1 MEDIGKLFYRK
12 NKKSKKKYK
21 NRIVYEKQIQDLSQN
36 NKISTNKIPQIINN
50 YDVKVNITKEKGN
63 NININNMNINSLY
76 SQSDSLNNFCN
87 IDKKSNI
94 FKNIRLNNYLNKTSQ
109 FIRTEYSPNKADF
122 NLDKFNNNYLNS
134 YKKETNYEEVISK
147 LKNEFKNIEDSHN
160 KDYLSKTQNLNND
173 INFNNNDILNELN
186 IKLLKINDNIN
197 INKVNKKQNNNLN
210 DLFLLTDI
218 SLLKEKEKN
227 INKKARS
234 KSNSREKKISPYQ
247 MKKSLNLT
255 NNNLMRK
262 ENSSISRNNNFN
274 KIYDNLMNKK
284 NIMYKRQVNSKSSD
298 KRRDLNIKNNIS
310 SNTTINS
317 RSRDKSKKL
326 YEELNNRKNK
336 RQRDY
341 YECKLFGNLNRL
353 TFKRTLSHKEKIYKK
368 YLGNNNFKI
377 CNNISFSYYIS
388 KFDKYNNYFKDK
400 KYNNKNNCYIYSIK
414 GLNIINEIIN
424 IQNNLI
430 IQYKKN
436 EEILKNELVL
446 ANLKINELKNAFFKF
461 IYYLNNEKAKSLNN
475 LKKYISI
482 NSQLMKENQILKEI
496 MLSNKLSLFNNN
508 EDKQEE
514 MEKDFFQLYFEKT
527 KKEKKF
533 INEDDDNKLLNQNK
547 TKYSNLNRKKS
558 NKNQK
563 QNTKK
568 ENSFDFVSNCTPYLD
583 KNKKSNTSNLYK
595 ENTDVKKKLCYL
607 HKKNN
612 F

>member
-1 MEDIGKLFYRK
+1 MEDIGKLFYMK

-21 NRIVYEKQIQDLSQN
+21 SRIVYEKQIQNLTQN

-109 FIRTEYSPNKADF
+109 FIRTEFSPNKVDL
-122 NLDKFNNNYLNS
+122 NLDKFDNNYLNS

-147 LKNEFKNIEDSHN
+147 LKNEFKSIEDSHN
-160 KDYLSKTQNLNND
+160 KDYLSKTQNLKND

-197 INKVNKKQNNNLN
+197 INKENKKPNKNLN

-227 INKKARS
+227 NNKKARS

-247 MKKSLNLT
+247 MKKTLNLT
-255 NNNLMRK
+255 NNNFLRK

-274 KIYDNLMNKK
+274 KIYDNLINKK
-284 NIMYKRQVNSKSSD
+284 NIIYKRTVNSKSSD
-298 KRRDLNIKNNIS
+298 KRKDLDIKNNIS

-326 YEELNNRKNK
+326 YDDLNNIKNK

-368 YLGNNNFKI
+368 YLGNNNLKI

-400 KYNNKNNCYIYSIK
+400 KYTKNNYNIYSTKSIT
-414 GLNIINEIIN
+414 IINEIIN
-424 IQNNLI
+424 IQNKMI
-430 IQYKKN
+430 AQYKKN
-436 EEILKNELVL
+436 EGILKNELVL
-446 ANLKINELKNAFFKF
+446 ANIKINELKNAFFKF

-482 NSQLMKENQILKEI
+482 SSQLMKENQILKEI
-496 MLSNKLSLFNNN
+496 MLSDKLSLFNNN
-508 EDKQEE
+508 DDKKEE
-514 MEKDFFQLYFEKT
+514 KEKDFFQLYFEKT
-527 KKEKKF
+527 KKQKIF
-533 INEDDDNKLLNQNK
+533 INDDDNKLTNQNK

-563 QNTKK
+563 QNSKK
-568 ENSFDFVSNCTPYLD
+568 ENSFDFVSNFTPYLD
-583 KNKKSNTSNLYK
+583 KKKSNIFSLYK
-595 ENTDVKKKLCYL
+595 ENTNANKKLCYL

-612 F
+612 S

>member
-1 MEDIGKLFYRK
+1 MEDIGKLFYMK

-21 NRIVYEKQIQDLSQN
+21 NRIVYEKQIQNLTQN

-109 FIRTEYSPNKADF
+109 FIRTEFSPNKVDL
-122 NLDKFNNNYLNS
+122 NLDKFDNNFLNS

-147 LKNEFKNIEDSHN
+147 LKNEFKSIEDSHN
-160 KDYLSKTQNLNND
+160 KDYLSKTQNLKND

-186 IKLLKINDNIN
+186 IKLLKINDSIN
-197 INKVNKKQNNNLN
+197 INKVNKKVNENLK

-218 SLLKEKEKN
+218 SLLKEKKKN
-227 INKKARS
+227 NNNKKARS

-247 MKKSLNLT
+247 MKKTLNLT
-255 NNNLMRK
+255 NNNFLRK
-262 ENSSISRNNNFN
+262 ENSNISRNNNFN
-274 KIYDNLMNKK
+274 KIYDNLINKK
-284 NIMYKRQVNSKSSD
+284 NIIYKRTVNSKSSD
-298 KRRDLNIKNNIS
+298 KRKDLDIKNNIS

-326 YEELNNRKNK
+326 YDDLNNIKNK

-368 YLGNNNFKI
+368 YLGNNNLKI

-400 KYNNKNNCYIYSIK
+400 KYTKNNYNIYSTKSIT
-414 GLNIINEIIN
+414 IINEIIN
-424 IQNNLI
+424 IQNKMI
-430 IQYKKN
+430 AQYKKN
-436 EEILKNELVL
+436 EEILKKELVL
-446 ANLKINELKNAFFKF
+446 TNVKINELKNAFFKF

-496 MLSNKLSLFNNN
+496 MLSDKLSLFNNN
-508 EDKQEE
+508 DDKKEE
-514 MEKDFFQLYFEKT
+514 KEKDFFQLYFEKA

-533 INEDDDNKLLNQNK
+533 NNEDDDNKLTNQNK

-563 QNTKK
+563 QNSKK
-568 ENSFDFVSNCTPYLD
+568 ENSFDFVSNFTPYLD
-583 KNKKSNTSNLYK
+583 KKKSNIFSLYK
-595 ENTDVKKKLCYL
+595 ENTNANKKLCYL

-612 F
+612 S

>member
-1 MEDIGKLFYRK
+1 MEDIGKLFYMK

-21 NRIVYEKQIQDLSQN
+21 SRIVYEKQIQNLTQN

-109 FIRTEYSPNKADF
+109 FIRTEFSPNKVDL
-122 NLDKFNNNYLNS
+122 NLDKFDNNYLNS

-147 LKNEFKNIEDSHN
+147 LKNEFKSIEDSHN
-160 KDYLSKTQNLNND
+160 KDYLSKTQNLKND

-186 IKLLKINDNIN
+186 IKLLKINDSIN
-197 INKVNKKQNNNLN
+197 INKENKKPNKNLN

-227 INKKARS
+227 NNKKARS

-247 MKKSLNLT
+247 MKKTLNLT
-255 NNNLMRK
+255 NNNFLRK

-274 KIYDNLMNKK
+274 KIYDNLINKK
-284 NIMYKRQVNSKSSD
+284 NIIYKRTVNSKSSD
-298 KRRDLNIKNNIS
+298 KRKDLDIKNNIS

-326 YEELNNRKNK
+326 YDDLNNIKNK

-368 YLGNNNFKI
+368 YLGNNNLKI

-400 KYNNKNNCYIYSIK
+400 KYTKNNYNIYSTKSIT
-414 GLNIINEIIN
+414 IINEIIN
-424 IQNNLI
+424 IQNKMI
-430 IQYKKN
+430 AQYKKN
-436 EEILKNELVL
+436 EGILKNELVL
-446 ANLKINELKNAFFKF
+446 ANIKINELKNAFFKF

-496 MLSNKLSLFNNN
+496 MLSDKLSLFNNN
-508 EDKQEE
+508 DDKKEE
-514 MEKDFFQLYFEKT
+514 KEKDFFQLYFEKT
-527 KKEKKF
+527 KKQKIF
-533 INEDDDNKLLNQNK
+533 INDDDNKLTNQNK

-563 QNTKK
+563 QNSKK
-568 ENSFDFVSNCTPYLD
+568 ENSFDFVSNFTPYLD
-583 KNKKSNTSNLYK
+583 KKKSNIFSLYK
-595 ENTDVKKKLCYL
+595 ENTNANKKLCYL

-612 F
+612 S

>member
-1 MEDIGKLFYRK
+1 
-12 NKKSKKKYK
+12 
-21 NRIVYEKQIQDLSQN
+21 
-36 NKISTNKIPQIINN
+36 
-50 YDVKVNITKEKGN
+50 
-63 NININNMNINSLY
+63 MNINSLY
-76 SQSDSLNNFCN
+76 SQSESLNNFCN

-109 FIRTEYSPNKADF
+109 FIRTEFSPNKVDL
-122 NLDKFNNNYLNS
+122 NLDKFDNNYLNS

-147 LKNEFKNIEDSHN
+147 LKNEFKSIEDSHN
-160 KDYLSKTQNLNND
+160 KDYLSKTQKLNNN

-186 IKLLKINDNIN
+186 IKLLKINDSNN
-197 INKVNKKQNNNLN
+197 INKENKKPNKNLN

-227 INKKARS
+227 NNKKARS

-247 MKKSLNLT
+247 MKKTLNLT
-255 NNNLMRK
+255 NNNFLRK
-262 ENSSISRNNNFN
+262 ENSSISRYNNFN
-274 KIYDNLMNKK
+274 KIYDNLINKK
-284 NIMYKRQVNSKSSD
+284 NIIYKRTVNSKSSD
-298 KRRDLNIKNNIS
+298 KRKDLDIKNNIS

-326 YEELNNRKNK
+326 YDDLNNIKNK

-368 YLGNNNFKI
+368 YLGNNNLKI

-400 KYNNKNNCYIYSIK
+400 KYTKNNYNIYSTKSIT
-414 GLNIINEIIN
+414 IINEIIN
-424 IQNNLI
+424 IQNKMI
-430 IQYKKN
+430 AQYKKN
-436 EEILKNELVL
+436 EGILKNELVL
-446 ANLKINELKNAFFKF
+446 ANIKINELKNAFFKF

-496 MLSNKLSLFNNN
+496 MLSDKLSLFNNN
-508 EDKQEE
+508 DDKKEE
-514 MEKDFFQLYFEKT
+514 KEKDFFQLYFEKT
-527 KKEKKF
+527 KKQKIF
-533 INEDDDNKLLNQNK
+533 INDDDNKLTNQNK

-563 QNTKK
+563 QNSKK
-568 ENSFDFVSNCTPYLD
+568 ENSFDFVSNFTPYLD
-583 KNKKSNTSNLYK
+583 KKKSNIFSLYK
-595 ENTDVKKKLCYL
+595 ENTNANKKLCYL

-612 F
+612 S

>member
-1 MEDIGKLFYRK
+1 MEDIEKLFYRK

-21 NRIVYEKQIQDLSQN
+21 SRIVYEKQIQNLTQN

-109 FIRTEYSPNKADF
+109 FIRTEFSPNKVDL
-122 NLDKFNNNYLNS
+122 NLDKFDNNYLNS

-147 LKNEFKNIEDSHN
+147 LKNEFKSIEDSHN
-160 KDYLSKTQNLNND
+160 KDYLSKTQNLKND

-197 INKVNKKQNNNLN
+197 INKENKKPNKNLN

-227 INKKARS
+227 NNKKARS

-247 MKKSLNLT
+247 MKKTLNLT
-255 NNNLMRK
+255 NNNFLRK
-262 ENSSISRNNNFN
+262 ENSSISRYNNFN
-274 KIYDNLMNKK
+274 KIYDNLINKK
-284 NIMYKRQVNSKSSD
+284 NIIYKRTVNSKSSD
-298 KRRDLNIKNNIS
+298 KRKDLDIKNNIS

-326 YEELNNRKNK
+326 YDDLNNIKNK

-368 YLGNNNFKI
+368 YLGNNNLKI

-400 KYNNKNNCYIYSIK
+400 KYTKNNYNIYSTKSIT
-414 GLNIINEIIN
+414 IINEIIN
-424 IQNNLI
+424 IQNKMI
-430 IQYKKN
+430 AQYKKN
-436 EEILKNELVL
+436 EGILKNELVL
-446 ANLKINELKNAFFKF
+446 ANIKINELKNAFFKF

-482 NSQLMKENQILKEI
+482 SSQLMKENQILKEI
-496 MLSNKLSLFNNN
+496 MLSDKLSLFNNN
-508 EDKQEE
+508 DDKKEE
-514 MEKDFFQLYFEKT
+514 KEKDFFQLYFEKT
-527 KKEKKF
+527 KKQKIF
-533 INEDDDNKLLNQNK
+533 INDDDNKLTNQNK

-563 QNTKK
+563 QNSKK
-568 ENSFDFVSNCTPYLD
+568 ENSFDFVSNFTPYLD
-583 KNKKSNTSNLYK
+583 KKKSNIFSLYK
-595 ENTDVKKKLCYL
+595 ENTNANKKLCYL

-612 F
+612 S

>member
-1 MEDIGKLFYRK
+1 MEDIGNLFYRK

-21 NRIVYEKQIQDLSQN
+21 SRIVYEKQIQNLTQN

-109 FIRTEYSPNKADF
+109 FIRTEFSPNKVDL
-122 NLDKFNNNYLNS
+122 NLDKFDNNYLNS

-147 LKNEFKNIEDSHN
+147 LKNEFKSIEDSHN
-160 KDYLSKTQNLNND
+160 KDYLSKTQKLNND

-186 IKLLKINDNIN
+186 IKLLKINDSIN
-197 INKVNKKQNNNLN
+197 INKENKKPNKNLN

-227 INKKARS
+227 NNKKARS

-247 MKKSLNLT
+247 MKKTLNLT
-255 NNNLMRK
+255 NNNFLRK
-262 ENSSISRNNNFN
+262 ENSNISRNNNFN
-274 KIYDNLMNKK
+274 KIYDNLINKK
-284 NIMYKRQVNSKSSD
+284 NIIYKRTVNSKSSD
-298 KRRDLNIKNNIS
+298 KRKDLDIKNNIS

-326 YEELNNRKNK
+326 YDDLNNIKNK

-368 YLGNNNFKI
+368 YLGNNNLKI

-400 KYNNKNNCYIYSIK
+400 KYTKNNYNIYSTKSIT
-414 GLNIINEIIN
+414 IINEIIN
-424 IQNNLI
+424 IQNKMI
-430 IQYKKN
+430 AQYKKN
-436 EEILKNELVL
+436 EGILKNELVL
-446 ANLKINELKNAFFKF
+446 ANIKINELKNAFFKF

-482 NSQLMKENQILKEI
+482 SSQLMKENQILKEI
-496 MLSNKLSLFNNN
+496 MLSDKLSLFNNN
-508 EDKQEE
+508 DDKKEE
-514 MEKDFFQLYFEKT
+514 KEKDFFQLYFEKT
-527 KKEKKF
+527 KKQKIF
-533 INEDDDNKLLNQNK
+533 INDDDNKLTNQNK

-563 QNTKK
+563 QNSKK
-568 ENSFDFVSNCTPYLD
+568 ENSFDFVSNFTPYLD
-583 KNKKSNTSNLYK
+583 KKKSNIFSLYK
-595 ENTDVKKKLCYL
+595 ENTNANKKLCYL

-612 F
+612 S

>member
-1 MEDIGKLFYRK
+1 MEDIGKLFYMK

-21 NRIVYEKQIQDLSQN
+21 SRIVYEKQIQNLTQN

-109 FIRTEYSPNKADF
+109 FIRTEFSPNKVDL
-122 NLDKFNNNYLNS
+122 NLDKFDNNYLNS

-147 LKNEFKNIEDSHN
+147 LKNEFKSIEDSHN
-160 KDYLSKTQNLNND
+160 KDYLSKTQNLKND

-197 INKVNKKQNNNLN
+197 INKENKKPNKNLN

-227 INKKARS
+227 NNKKARS

-247 MKKSLNLT
+247 MKKTLNLT
-255 NNNLMRK
+255 NNNFLRK
-262 ENSSISRNNNFN
+262 ENSNISRNNNFN
-274 KIYDNLMNKK
+274 KIYDNLINKK
-284 NIMYKRQVNSKSSD
+284 NIIYKRTVNSKSSD
-298 KRRDLNIKNNIS
+298 KRKDLDIKNNIS

-326 YEELNNRKNK
+326 YDDLNNIKNK

-368 YLGNNNFKI
+368 YLGNNNLKI

-400 KYNNKNNCYIYSIK
+400 KYTKNNYNIYSTKSIT
-414 GLNIINEIIN
+414 IINEIIN
-424 IQNNLI
+424 IQNKMI
-430 IQYKKN
+430 AQYKKN
-436 EEILKNELVL
+436 EGILKNELVL
-446 ANLKINELKNAFFKF
+446 ANIKINELKNAFFKF

-482 NSQLMKENQILKEI
+482 SSQLMKENQILKEI
-496 MLSNKLSLFNNN
+496 MLSDKLSLFNNN
-508 EDKQEE
+508 DDKKEE
-514 MEKDFFQLYFEKT
+514 KEKDFFQLYFEKT
-527 KKEKKF
+527 KKQKIF
-533 INEDDDNKLLNQNK
+533 INDDDNKLTNQNK

-563 QNTKK
+563 QNSKK
-568 ENSFDFVSNCTPYLD
+568 ENSFDFVSNFTPYLD
-583 KNKKSNTSNLYK
+583 KKKSNIFSLYK
-595 ENTDVKKKLCYL
+595 ENTNANKKLCYL

-612 F
+612 S

>member
-1 MEDIGKLFYRK
+1 MEDIGKLFYMK

-21 NRIVYEKQIQDLSQN
+21 SRIVYEKQIQDLTQN

-109 FIRTEYSPNKADF
+109 FIRTEFSPNKVDL
-122 NLDKFNNNYLNS
+122 NLDKFDNNYLNS

-147 LKNEFKNIEDSHN
+147 LKNEFKSIEDSHN
-160 KDYLSKTQNLNND
+160 KDYLSKTQKLNND

-186 IKLLKINDNIN
+186 IKLLKINDSIN
-197 INKVNKKQNNNLN
+197 INKENKKPNKNLN

-227 INKKARS
+227 NNKKARS

-247 MKKSLNLT
+247 MKKTLNLT
-255 NNNLMRK
+255 NNNFLRK
-262 ENSSISRNNNFN
+262 ENSNISRYNNFN
-274 KIYDNLMNKK
+274 KIYDNLINKK
-284 NIMYKRQVNSKSSD
+284 NIIYKRTVNSKSSD
-298 KRRDLNIKNNIS
+298 KRKDLDIKNNIS

-326 YEELNNRKNK
+326 YDDLNNIKNK

-368 YLGNNNFKI
+368 YLGNNNLKI

-400 KYNNKNNCYIYSIK
+400 KYTKNNYNIYSTKSIT
-414 GLNIINEIIN
+414 IINEIIN
-424 IQNNLI
+424 IQNKMI
-430 IQYKKN
+430 AQYKKN
-436 EEILKNELVL
+436 EEILKKELVL
-446 ANLKINELKNAFFKF
+446 TNVKINELKNTFFKF

-482 NSQLMKENQILKEI
+482 SSQLMKENQILKEI
-496 MLSNKLSLFNNN
+496 MLSDKLSLFNNN
-508 EDKQEE
+508 DDKKEE
-514 MEKDFFQLYFEKT
+514 KEKDFFQLYFEKT
-527 KKEKKF
+527 KKQKIF
-533 INEDDDNKLLNQNK
+533 INDDDNKLTNQNK

-563 QNTKK
+563 QNSKK
-568 ENSFDFVSNCTPYLD
+568 ENSFDFVSNFTPYLD
-583 KNKKSNTSNLYK
+583 KKKSNIFSLYK
-595 ENTDVKKKLCYL
+595 ENTNANKKLCYL

-612 F
+612 S

>member
-76 SQSDSLNNFCN
+76 SQSDSLNNYCN

-109 FIRTEYSPNKADF
+109 FIRTEYSPNKVDF
-122 NLDKFNNNYLNS
+122 NLDKFGKNYLNS

-173 INFNNNDILNELN
+173 INFNNNEILKELN
-186 IKLLKINDNIN
+186 IKLLKINDSIN
-197 INKVNKKQNNNLN
+197 INKVNKKANKNLN

-227 INKKARS
+227 YNKKARS

-247 MKKSLNLT
+247 MKKSFNLT
-255 NNNLMRK
+255 NNNLVRK
-262 ENSSISRNNNFN
+262 ENSNISRYNNFD
-274 KIYDNLMNKK
+274 KIYENLINKK
-284 NIMYKRQVNSKSSD
+284 NIIYKRKINSKSSD
-298 KRRDLNIKNNIS
+298 KRRDLDIKYNIS

-326 YEELNNRKNK
+326 YDELNNRKNK

-368 YLGNNNFKI
+368 YLGNNNLKI

-400 KYNNKNNCYIYSIK
+400 KYNKNNSNIYSTK
-414 GLNIINEIIN
+414 SLNIINEIIN

-446 ANLKINELKNAFFKF
+446 TNIKINELKKACFKF
-461 IYYLNNEKAKSLNN
+461 IYYLKNEKAKSLNN

-482 NSQLMKENQILKEI
+482 NSQLMKENQIYKEI
-496 MLSNKLSLFNNN
+496 MQSNKLSLFNNN
-508 EDKQEE
+508 HDKEE
-514 MEKDFFQLYFEKT
+514 EEEKEKDFFQLYFEKT
-527 KKEKKF
+527 KKEKI
-533 INEDDDNKLLNQNK
+533 INEDDDNKLTNQNK
-547 TKYSNLNRKKS
+547 TKYPNINRKKS

-563 QNTKK
+563 INNKK
-568 ENSFDFVSNCTPYLD
+568 NNSFDFISNFTPYLD
-583 KNKKSNTSNLYK
+583 NKKSNTSDLYK
-595 ENTDVKKKLCYL
+595 ENTNYKKKLCYL

-612 F
+612 Y

>member
-21 NRIVYEKQIQDLSQN
+21 NRIVYEKQIQDLTQN

-109 FIRTEYSPNKADF
+109 FIRTEFSPNKVDL
-122 NLDKFNNNYLNS
+122 NLDKFDNNYLNS

-147 LKNEFKNIEDSHN
+147 LKNEFKSIEDSHN
-160 KDYLSKTQNLNND
+160 KDYLSKTQNLKND

-186 IKLLKINDNIN
+186 IKLLKINDSIN
-197 INKVNKKQNNNLN
+197 INKENKKPNKNLN

-227 INKKARS
+227 NNKKARS

-247 MKKSLNLT
+247 MKKTLNLT
-255 NNNLMRK
+255 NNNFLRK
-262 ENSSISRNNNFN
+262 ENSNISRNNNFN
-274 KIYDNLMNKK
+274 KIYDNLINKK
-284 NIMYKRQVNSKSSD
+284 NNIYKRTVNSKSSD
-298 KRRDLNIKNNIS
+298 KRKDLDIKNNIS

-326 YEELNNRKNK
+326 YDDLNNIKNK

-368 YLGNNNFKI
+368 YLGNNNLKI

-400 KYNNKNNCYIYSIK
+400 KYTKNNCNIYSTK
-414 GLNIINEIIN
+414 SLNIINEIIN
-424 IQNNLI
+424 IQNNMI

-436 EEILKNELVL
+436 EGILKNELVL
-446 ANLKINELKNAFFKF
+446 ANIKINELKNAFFKF

-496 MLSNKLSLFNNN
+496 MLSKKSYLFNNN
-508 EDKQEE
+508 DEKKEE
-514 MEKDFFQLYFEKT
+514 KEKDFFQLYFEKT
-527 KKEKKF
+527 KKQKIF
-533 INEDDDNKLLNQNK
+533 INDDDNKLTNQNK

-563 QNTKK
+563 QNSKK
-568 ENSFDFVSNCTPYLD
+568 ENSFDFVSNFTPYLD
-583 KNKKSNTSNLYK
+583 KKKSNIFSLYK
-595 ENTDVKKKLCYL
+595 ENTNANKKLCYL

-612 F
+612 S

>member
-1 MEDIGKLFYRK
+1 MEDIEKLFYRK

-21 NRIVYEKQIQDLSQN
+21 SRIVYEKQIQNLTQN

-109 FIRTEYSPNKADF
+109 FIRTEFSPNKVDL
-122 NLDKFNNNYLNS
+122 NLDKFDNNYLNS

-147 LKNEFKNIEDSHN
+147 LKNEFKSIEDSHN
-160 KDYLSKTQNLNND
+160 KDYLSKTQNLKND

-186 IKLLKINDNIN
+186 IKLLKINDSIN
-197 INKVNKKQNNNLN
+197 INKENKKPNKNLN

-227 INKKARS
+227 NNKKARS

-247 MKKSLNLT
+247 MKKTLNLT
-255 NNNLMRK
+255 NNNFLRK

-274 KIYDNLMNKK
+274 KIYDNLINKK
-284 NIMYKRQVNSKSSD
+284 NIIYKRTVNSKSSD
-298 KRRDLNIKNNIS
+298 KRKDLDIKNNIS

-326 YEELNNRKNK
+326 YDDLNNIKNK

-368 YLGNNNFKI
+368 YLGNNNLKI

-400 KYNNKNNCYIYSIK
+400 KYTKNNYNIYSTKSIT
-414 GLNIINEIIN
+414 IINEIIN
-424 IQNNLI
+424 IQNKMI
-430 IQYKKN
+430 AQYKKN
-436 EEILKNELVL
+436 EEILKKELVL
-446 ANLKINELKNAFFKF
+446 TNVKINELKNAFFKF

-496 MLSNKLSLFNNN
+496 MLSDKLSLFNNN
-508 EDKQEE
+508 DDKKEE
-514 MEKDFFQLYFEKT
+514 KEKDFFQLYFEKT
-527 KKEKKF
+527 KKQKIF
-533 INEDDDNKLLNQNK
+533 INDDDNKLTNQNK

-563 QNTKK
+563 QNSKK
-568 ENSFDFVSNCTPYLD
+568 ENSFDFVSNFTPYLD
-583 KNKKSNTSNLYK
+583 KKKSNIFSLYK
-595 ENTDVKKKLCYL
+595 ENTNANKKLCYL

-612 F
+612 S

>member
-21 NRIVYEKQIQDLSQN
+21 SRIVYEKQIQNLTQN

-109 FIRTEYSPNKADF
+109 FIRTEFSPNKVDL
-122 NLDKFNNNYLNS
+122 NLDKFDNNYLNS

-147 LKNEFKNIEDSHN
+147 LKNEFKSIEDSHN
-160 KDYLSKTQNLNND
+160 KDYLSKTQNLKND

-186 IKLLKINDNIN
+186 IKLLKINDSIN
-197 INKVNKKQNNNLN
+197 INKENKKPNKNLN

-227 INKKARS
+227 NNKKARS

-247 MKKSLNLT
+247 MKKTLNLT
-255 NNNLMRK
+255 NNNFLRK

-274 KIYDNLMNKK
+274 KIYDNLINKK
-284 NIMYKRQVNSKSSD
+284 NNIYKRTVNSKSSD
-298 KRRDLNIKNNIS
+298 KRKDLDIKNNIS

-326 YEELNNRKNK
+326 YDDLNNIKNK

-368 YLGNNNFKI
+368 YLGNNNLKI

-400 KYNNKNNCYIYSIK
+400 KYTKNNYNIYSTKSIT
-414 GLNIINEIIN
+414 IINEIIN
-424 IQNNLI
+424 IQNKMI
-430 IQYKKN
+430 AQYKKN
-436 EEILKNELVL
+436 EGILKNELVL
-446 ANLKINELKNAFFKF
+446 ANIKINELKNAFFKF

-496 MLSNKLSLFNNN
+496 MLSDKLSLFNNN
-508 EDKQEE
+508 NDKKEE
-514 MEKDFFQLYFEKT
+514 KEKDFFQLYFEKT
-527 KKEKKF
+527 KKQKIF
-533 INEDDDNKLLNQNK
+533 INDDDNKLTNQNK

-563 QNTKK
+563 QNSKK
-568 ENSFDFVSNCTPYLD
+568 ENSFDFVSNFTPYLD
-583 KNKKSNTSNLYK
+583 KKKSNIFSLYK
-595 ENTDVKKKLCYL
+595 ENTNANKKLCYL

-612 F
+612 S

>member
-1 MEDIGKLFYRK
+1 MEDIGKLFYMK

-21 NRIVYEKQIQDLSQN
+21 SRIVYEKQIQNLTQN

-109 FIRTEYSPNKADF
+109 FIRTEFSPNKVDL
-122 NLDKFNNNYLNS
+122 NLDKFDNNYLNS

-147 LKNEFKNIEDSHN
+147 LKNEFKSIEDSHN
-160 KDYLSKTQNLNND
+160 KDYLSKTQNLKND

-197 INKVNKKQNNNLN
+197 INKENKKPNKNLN

-227 INKKARS
+227 NNKKARS

-247 MKKSLNLT
+247 MKKTLNLT
-255 NNNLMRK
+255 NNNFLRK
-262 ENSSISRNNNFN
+262 ENSSISRYNNFN
-274 KIYDNLMNKK
+274 KIYDNLINKK
-284 NIMYKRQVNSKSSD
+284 NIIYKRTVNSKSSD
-298 KRRDLNIKNNIS
+298 KRKDLDIKNNIS

-326 YEELNNRKNK
+326 YDDLNNIKNK

-368 YLGNNNFKI
+368 YLGNNNLKI

-400 KYNNKNNCYIYSIK
+400 KYTKNNYNIYSTKSIT
-414 GLNIINEIIN
+414 IINEIIN
-424 IQNNLI
+424 IQNKMI
-430 IQYKKN
+430 AQYKKN
-436 EEILKNELVL
+436 EGILKNELVL
-446 ANLKINELKNAFFKF
+446 ANIKINELKNAFFKF

-482 NSQLMKENQILKEI
+482 SSQLMKENQILKEI
-496 MLSNKLSLFNNN
+496 MLSDKLSLFNNN
-508 EDKQEE
+508 DDKKEE
-514 MEKDFFQLYFEKT
+514 KEKDFFQLYFEKT
-527 KKEKKF
+527 KKQKIF
-533 INEDDDNKLLNQNK
+533 INDDDNKLTNQNK

-563 QNTKK
+563 QNSKK
-568 ENSFDFVSNCTPYLD
+568 ENSFDFVSNFTPYLD
-583 KNKKSNTSNLYK
+583 KKKSNIFSLYK
-595 ENTDVKKKLCYL
+595 ENTNANKKLCYL

-612 F
+612 S

>member
-1 MEDIGKLFYRK
+1 MEDIGKLLYMK

-21 NRIVYEKQIQDLSQN
+21 SRIVYEKQIQNLTQN

-109 FIRTEYSPNKADF
+109 FIRTEFSPNKVDL
-122 NLDKFNNNYLNS
+122 NLDKFDNNYLNS

-147 LKNEFKNIEDSHN
+147 LKNEFKSIEDSHN
-160 KDYLSKTQNLNND
+160 KDYLSKTQNLKND

-197 INKVNKKQNNNLN
+197 INKENKKPNKNLN

-227 INKKARS
+227 NNKKARS

-247 MKKSLNLT
+247 MKKTLNLT
-255 NNNLMRK
+255 NNNFLRK

-274 KIYDNLMNKK
+274 KIYDNLINKK
-284 NIMYKRQVNSKSSD
+284 NIIYKRTVNSKSSD
-298 KRRDLNIKNNIS
+298 KRKDLDIKNNIS

-326 YEELNNRKNK
+326 YDDLNNIKNK

-368 YLGNNNFKI
+368 YLGNNNLKI

-400 KYNNKNNCYIYSIK
+400 KYTKNNYNIYSTKSIT
-414 GLNIINEIIN
+414 IINEIIN
-424 IQNNLI
+424 IQNKMI
-430 IQYKKN
+430 AQYKKN
-436 EEILKNELVL
+436 EGILKNELVL
-446 ANLKINELKNAFFKF
+446 ANIKINELKNAFFKF

-482 NSQLMKENQILKEI
+482 SSQLMKENQILKEI
-496 MLSNKLSLFNNN
+496 MLSDKLSLFNNN
-508 EDKQEE
+508 DDKKEE
-514 MEKDFFQLYFEKT
+514 KEKDFFQLYFEKT
-527 KKEKKF
+527 KKQKIF
-533 INEDDDNKLLNQNK
+533 INDDDNKLTNQNK

-563 QNTKK
+563 QNSKK
-568 ENSFDFVSNCTPYLD
+568 ENSFDFVSNFTPYLD
-583 KNKKSNTSNLYK
+583 KKKSNIFSLYK
-595 ENTDVKKKLCYL
+595 ENTNANKKLCYL

-612 F
+612 S

>member
-1 MEDIGKLFYRK
+1 MEDIGKLFYMK

-21 NRIVYEKQIQDLSQN
+21 SRIVYEKQIQNLTQN

-109 FIRTEYSPNKADF
+109 FIRTEFSPNKVDL
-122 NLDKFNNNYLNS
+122 NLDKFDNNYLNS

-147 LKNEFKNIEDSHN
+147 LKNEFKSIEDSHN
-160 KDYLSKTQNLNND
+160 KDYLSKTQNLKND

-186 IKLLKINDNIN
+186 IKLLKINDSIN
-197 INKVNKKQNNNLN
+197 INKENKKPNKNLN

-227 INKKARS
+227 NNKKARS

-247 MKKSLNLT
+247 MKKTLNLT
-255 NNNLMRK
+255 NNNFLRK

-274 KIYDNLMNKK
+274 KIYDNLINKK
-284 NIMYKRQVNSKSSD
+284 NIIYKRTVNSKSSD
-298 KRRDLNIKNNIS
+298 KRKDLDIKNNIS

-326 YEELNNRKNK
+326 YDDFNNIKNK

-368 YLGNNNFKI
+368 YLGNNNLKI

-400 KYNNKNNCYIYSIK
+400 KYTKNNYNIYSTKSIT
-414 GLNIINEIIN
+414 IINEIIN
-424 IQNNLI
+424 IQNKMI
-430 IQYKKN
+430 AQYKKN
-436 EEILKNELVL
+436 EGILKNELVL
-446 ANLKINELKNAFFKF
+446 ANIKINELKNAFFKF

-496 MLSNKLSLFNNN
+496 MLSDKLSLFNNN
-508 EDKQEE
+508 DDKKEE
-514 MEKDFFQLYFEKT
+514 KEKDFFQLYFEKT
-527 KKEKKF
+527 KKQKIF
-533 INEDDDNKLLNQNK
+533 INDDDNKLTNQNK

-563 QNTKK
+563 QNSKK
-568 ENSFDFVSNCTPYLD
+568 ENSFDFVSNFTPYLD
-583 KNKKSNTSNLYK
+583 KKKSNIFSLYK
-595 ENTDVKKKLCYL
+595 ENTNANKKLCYL

-612 F
+612 S

>member
-1 MEDIGKLFYRK
+1 MEDIGKLFYMK

-21 NRIVYEKQIQDLSQN
+21 SRIVYEKQIQNLTQN

-109 FIRTEYSPNKADF
+109 FIRTEFSPNKVDL
-122 NLDKFNNNYLNS
+122 NLDKFDNNYLNS

-147 LKNEFKNIEDSHN
+147 LKNEFKSIEDSHN
-160 KDYLSKTQNLNND
+160 KDYLSKTQNLKND

-186 IKLLKINDNIN
+186 IKLLKINDSIN
-197 INKVNKKQNNNLN
+197 INKENKKPNKNLN

-227 INKKARS
+227 NNKKARS

-247 MKKSLNLT
+247 MKKTLNLT
-255 NNNLMRK
+255 NNNFLRK

-274 KIYDNLMNKK
+274 KIYDNLINKK
-284 NIMYKRQVNSKSSD
+284 NIIYKRTVNSKSSD
-298 KRRDLNIKNNIS
+298 KRKDLDIKNNIS

-326 YEELNNRKNK
+326 YDDLNNIKNK

-368 YLGNNNFKI
+368 YLGNNNLKI

-400 KYNNKNNCYIYSIK
+400 KYTKNNYNIYSTKSIT
-414 GLNIINEIIN
+414 IINEIIN
-424 IQNNLI
+424 IQNKMI
-430 IQYKKN
+430 AQYKKN
-436 EEILKNELVL
+436 EGILKNELVL
-446 ANLKINELKNAFFKF
+446 ANIKINELKNAFFKF

-496 MLSNKLSLFNNN
+496 MLSDKLSLFNNN
-508 EDKQEE
+508 NDKKEE
-514 MEKDFFQLYFEKT
+514 KEKDFFQLYFEKT
-527 KKEKKF
+527 KKQKIF
-533 INEDDDNKLLNQNK
+533 INDDDNKLTNQNK

-563 QNTKK
+563 QNSKK
-568 ENSFDFVSNCTPYLD
+568 ENSFDFVSNFTPYLD
-583 KNKKSNTSNLYK
+583 KKKSNIFSLYK
-595 ENTDVKKKLCYL
+595 ENTNANKKLCYL

-612 F
+612 S

>member
-147 LKNEFKNIEDSHN
+147 LKNEFKSIEDSHN

-227 INKKARS
+227 INKKM
-234 KSNSREKKISPYQ
+234 EI
-247 MKKSLNLT
+247 NL
-255 NNNLMRK
+255 
-262 ENSSISRNNNFN
+262 SILAM
-274 KIYDNLMNKK
+274 DNLN
-284 NIMYKRQVNSKSSD
+284 
-298 KRRDLNIKNNIS
+298 
-310 SNTTINS
+310 
-317 RSRDKSKKL
+317 
-326 YEELNNRKNK
+326 
-336 RQRDY
+336 
-341 YECKLFGNLNRL
+341 
-353 TFKRTLSHKEKIYKK
+353 
-368 YLGNNNFKI
+368 
-377 CNNISFSYYIS
+377 YI
-388 KFDKYNNYFKDK
+388 F
-400 KYNNKNNCYIYSIK
+400 
-414 GLNIINEIIN
+414 
-424 IQNNLI
+424 
-430 IQYKKN
+430 
-436 EEILKNELVL
+436 
-446 ANLKINELKNAFFKF
+446 
-461 IYYLNNEKAKSLNN
+461 
-475 LKKYISI
+475 
-482 NSQLMKENQILKEI
+482 
-496 MLSNKLSLFNNN
+496 
-508 EDKQEE
+508 
-514 MEKDFFQLYFEKT
+514 
-527 KKEKKF
+527 
-533 INEDDDNKLLNQNK
+533 
-547 TKYSNLNRKKS
+547 
-558 NKNQK
+558 
-563 QNTKK
+563 
-568 ENSFDFVSNCTPYLD
+568 
-583 KNKKSNTSNLYK
+583 
-595 ENTDVKKKLCYL
+595 
-607 HKKNN
+607 
-612 F
+612 

>member
-1 MEDIGKLFYRK
+1 MEDIGKLFYMK

-21 NRIVYEKQIQDLSQN
+21 SRIVYEKQIQNLTQN

-109 FIRTEYSPNKADF
+109 FIRTEFSPNKVDL
-122 NLDKFNNNYLNS
+122 NLDKFDNNYLNS

-147 LKNEFKNIEDSHN
+147 LKNEFKSIEDSHN
-160 KDYLSKTQNLNND
+160 KDYLSKTQNLKND

-186 IKLLKINDNIN
+186 IKLLKINDSIN
-197 INKVNKKQNNNLN
+197 INKENKKPNKNLN

-227 INKKARS
+227 NNKKARS

-247 MKKSLNLT
+247 MKKTLNLT
-255 NNNLMRK
+255 NNNFLRK
-262 ENSSISRNNNFN
+262 ENSNISRNNNFN
-274 KIYDNLMNKK
+274 KIYDNLINKK
-284 NIMYKRQVNSKSSD
+284 NIIYKRTVNSKSSD
-298 KRRDLNIKNNIS
+298 KRKDLDIKNNIS

-326 YEELNNRKNK
+326 YDDLNNIKNK

-368 YLGNNNFKI
+368 YLGNNNLKI

-400 KYNNKNNCYIYSIK
+400 KYTKNNYNIYSTKSIT
-414 GLNIINEIIN
+414 IINEIIN
-424 IQNNLI
+424 IQNKMI
-430 IQYKKN
+430 AQYKKN
-436 EEILKNELVL
+436 EGILKNELVL
-446 ANLKINELKNAFFKF
+446 ANIKINELKNAFFKF

-496 MLSNKLSLFNNN
+496 MLSDKLSLFNNN
-508 EDKQEE
+508 DDKKEE
-514 MEKDFFQLYFEKT
+514 KEKDFFQLYFEKT
-527 KKEKKF
+527 KKQKIF
-533 INEDDDNKLLNQNK
+533 INDDDNKLTNQNK

-563 QNTKK
+563 QNSKK
-568 ENSFDFVSNCTPYLD
+568 ENSFDFVSNFTPYLD
-583 KNKKSNTSNLYK
+583 KKKSNIFSLYK
-595 ENTDVKKKLCYL
+595 ENTNANKKLCYL

-612 F
+612 S

>member
-1 MEDIGKLFYRK
+1 MEDIGNLFYRK

-21 NRIVYEKQIQDLSQN
+21 SRIVYEKQIQNLTQN

-109 FIRTEYSPNKADF
+109 FIRTEFSPNKVDL
-122 NLDKFNNNYLNS
+122 NLDKFDNNYLNS

-147 LKNEFKNIEDSHN
+147 LKNEFKSIEDSHN
-160 KDYLSKTQNLNND
+160 KDYLSKTQNLKND

-186 IKLLKINDNIN
+186 IKLLKINDSIN
-197 INKVNKKQNNNLN
+197 INKENKKPNKNLN

-227 INKKARS
+227 NNKKARS

-247 MKKSLNLT
+247 MKKTLNLT
-255 NNNLMRK
+255 NNNFLRK

-274 KIYDNLMNKK
+274 KIYDNLINKK
-284 NIMYKRQVNSKSSD
+284 NIIYKRTVNSKSSD
-298 KRRDLNIKNNIS
+298 KRKDLDIKNNIS

-326 YEELNNRKNK
+326 YDDLNNIKNK

-368 YLGNNNFKI
+368 YLGNNNLKI

-400 KYNNKNNCYIYSIK
+400 KYTKNNYNIYSTKSIT
-414 GLNIINEIIN
+414 IINEIIN
-424 IQNNLI
+424 IQNKMI
-430 IQYKKN
+430 AQYKKN
-436 EEILKNELVL
+436 EGILKNELVL
-446 ANLKINELKNAFFKF
+446 ANIKINELKNAFFKF

-482 NSQLMKENQILKEI
+482 NSQLMKEKKILKEI
-496 MLSNKLSLFNNN
+496 MLSDKLYIFNN
-508 EDKQEE
+508 
-514 MEKDFFQLYFEKT
+514 
-527 KKEKKF
+527 
-533 INEDDDNKLLNQNK
+533 
-547 TKYSNLNRKKS
+547 
-558 NKNQK
+558 KN
-563 QNTKK
+563 
-568 ENSFDFVSNCTPYLD
+568 Y
-583 KNKKSNTSNLYK
+583 
-595 ENTDVKKKLCYL
+595 KKK
-607 HKKNN
+607 KK
-612 F
+612 

>member
-1 MEDIGKLFYRK
+1 MEDIGKLFYMK

-21 NRIVYEKQIQDLSQN
+21 SRIVYEKQIQDLTQN

-109 FIRTEYSPNKADF
+109 FIRTEFSPNKVDL
-122 NLDKFNNNYLNS
+122 NLDKFDNNYLNS

-147 LKNEFKNIEDSHN
+147 LKNEFKSIEDSHN
-160 KDYLSKTQNLNND
+160 KDYLSKTQKLNND

-186 IKLLKINDNIN
+186 IKLLKINDSIN
-197 INKVNKKQNNNLN
+197 INKENKKPNKNLN

-227 INKKARS
+227 NNKKARS

-247 MKKSLNLT
+247 MKKTLNLT
-255 NNNLMRK
+255 NNNFLRK
-262 ENSSISRNNNFN
+262 ENSNISRNNNFN
-274 KIYDNLMNKK
+274 KIYDNLINKK
-284 NIMYKRQVNSKSSD
+284 NIIYKRTVNSKSSD
-298 KRRDLNIKNNIS
+298 KRKDLDIKNNIS

-326 YEELNNRKNK
+326 YDDLNNIKNK

-368 YLGNNNFKI
+368 YLGNNNLKI

-400 KYNNKNNCYIYSIK
+400 KYTKNNYNIYSTKSIT
-414 GLNIINEIIN
+414 IINEIIN
-424 IQNNLI
+424 IQNKMI
-430 IQYKKN
+430 AQYKKN
-436 EEILKNELVL
+436 EGILKNELVL
-446 ANLKINELKNAFFKF
+446 ANIKINELKNTFFKF

-482 NSQLMKENQILKEI
+482 SSQLMKENQILKEI
-496 MLSNKLSLFNNN
+496 MLSDKLSLFNNN
-508 EDKQEE
+508 DDKKEE
-514 MEKDFFQLYFEKT
+514 KEKDFFQLYFEKT
-527 KKEKKF
+527 KKQKIF
-533 INEDDDNKLLNQNK
+533 INDDDNKLTNQNK

-563 QNTKK
+563 QNSKK
-568 ENSFDFVSNCTPYLD
+568 ENSFDFVSNFTPYLD
-583 KNKKSNTSNLYK
+583 KKKSNIFSLYK
-595 ENTDVKKKLCYL
+595 ENTNANKKLCYL

-612 F
+612 S

>member
-1 MEDIGKLFYRK
+1 MEDIGNLFYRK

-21 NRIVYEKQIQDLSQN
+21 SRIVYEKQIQNLTQN

-109 FIRTEYSPNKADF
+109 FIRTEFSPNKVDL
-122 NLDKFNNNYLNS
+122 NLDKFDNNYLNS

-147 LKNEFKNIEDSHN
+147 LKNEFKSIEDSHN
-160 KDYLSKTQNLNND
+160 KDYLSKTQNLKND

-186 IKLLKINDNIN
+186 IKLLKINDSIN
-197 INKVNKKQNNNLN
+197 INKENKKPNKNLN

-227 INKKARS
+227 NNKKARS

-247 MKKSLNLT
+247 MKKTLNLT
-255 NNNLMRK
+255 NNNFLRK

-274 KIYDNLMNKK
+274 KIYDNLINKK
-284 NIMYKRQVNSKSSD
+284 NIIYKRTVNSKSSD
-298 KRRDLNIKNNIS
+298 KRKDLDIKNNIS

-326 YEELNNRKNK
+326 YDDLNNIKNK

-368 YLGNNNFKI
+368 YLGNNNLKI

-400 KYNNKNNCYIYSIK
+400 KYTKNNYNIYSTKSIT
-414 GLNIINEIIN
+414 IINEIIN
-424 IQNNLI
+424 IQNKMI
-430 IQYKKN
+430 AQYKKN
-436 EEILKNELVL
+436 EGILKNELVL
-446 ANLKINELKNAFFKF
+446 ANIKINELKNAFFKF

-496 MLSNKLSLFNNN
+496 MLSDKLSLFNNN
-508 EDKQEE
+508 DDKKEE
-514 MEKDFFQLYFEKT
+514 KEKDFFQLYFEKT
-527 KKEKKF
+527 KKQKIF
-533 INEDDDNKLLNQNK
+533 INDDDNKLTNQNK

-563 QNTKK
+563 QNSKK
-568 ENSFDFVSNCTPYLD
+568 ENSFDFVSNFTPYLD
-583 KNKKSNTSNLYK
+583 KKKSNIFSLYK
-595 ENTDVKKKLCYL
+595 ENTNANKKLCYL

-612 F
+612 S